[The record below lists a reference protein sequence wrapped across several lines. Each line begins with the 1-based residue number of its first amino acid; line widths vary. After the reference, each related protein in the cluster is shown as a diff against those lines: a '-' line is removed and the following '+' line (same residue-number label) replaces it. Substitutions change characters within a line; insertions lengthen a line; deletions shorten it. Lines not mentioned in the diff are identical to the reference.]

1 MGYCAQILK
10 DISEEKRLEIEGEKK
25 QRQLD
30 VILNNSID
38 IIFDFDMETNTISS
52 KRCGASEYNNF
63 PDIPGAPDTLV
74 DKGLLDSLDRDSV
87 NDMIEKIR
95 KGENKASCEARM
107 RPEMDKEFQWY
118 QITLSAYNEVYSNK
132 RCVVG
137 FMKNI
142 NAETLCKVQLQVQAD
157 SDRLTE
163 LYNSGAGKDRIQYL
177 LKLRKNDISR
187 NTMFIFDFDN
197 FKKINDTYGH
207 YGGDQALKRFAEV
220 LKKVFRKSDV
230 IFRLGGDEF
239 AVFAEN
245 IGNEEFVK
253 DVCRR
258 MFQQLQE
265 INDMEFKISVSVG
278 AAITD
283 NKSADYYDYYRTADK
298 ALYEVKKDHKNS
310 YKIVYF

>member
-1 MGYCAQILK
+1 
-10 DISEEKRLEIEGEKK
+10 
-25 QRQLD
+25 
-30 VILNNSID
+30 
-38 IIFDFDMETNTISS
+38 
-52 KRCGASEYNNF
+52 
-63 PDIPGAPDTLV
+63 
-74 DKGLLDSLDRDSV
+74 
-87 NDMIEKIR
+87 
-95 KGENKASCEARM
+95 
-107 RPEMDKEFQWY
+107 
-118 QITLSAYNEVYSNK
+118 
-132 RCVVG
+132 
-137 FMKNI
+137 
-142 NAETLCKVQLQVQAD
+142 
-157 SDRLTE
+157 
-163 LYNSGAGKDRIQYL
+163 
-177 LKLRKNDISR
+177 
-187 NTMFIFDFDN
+187 MFIFDFDN

-283 NKSADYYDYYRTADK
+283 NKNADYYDYYRTADK

>member
-1 MGYCAQILK
+1 
-10 DISEEKRLEIEGEKK
+10 
-25 QRQLD
+25 
-30 VILNNSID
+30 
-38 IIFDFDMETNTISS
+38 
-52 KRCGASEYNNF
+52 
-63 PDIPGAPDTLV
+63 
-74 DKGLLDSLDRDSV
+74 
-87 NDMIEKIR
+87 MIEKIR

-283 NKSADYYDYYRTADK
+283 NKNADYYDYYRTADK